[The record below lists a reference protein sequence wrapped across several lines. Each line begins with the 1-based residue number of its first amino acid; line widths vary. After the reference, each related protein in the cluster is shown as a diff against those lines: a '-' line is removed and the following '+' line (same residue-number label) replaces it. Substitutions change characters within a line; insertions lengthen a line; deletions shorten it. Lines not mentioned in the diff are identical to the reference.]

1 MAALKLKHPIL
12 KLYLTLQNEQIEVQ
26 NELKSKHYTNKV
38 ISVKEAIYAIKVR
51 CSFFGYF
58 VQIIKEDNP

>member
-1 MAALKLKHPIL
+1 MAALKLEHPIL

-38 ISVKEAIYAIKVR
+38 LSLKEAIYTI
-51 CSFFGYF
+51 
-58 VQIIKEDNP
+58 